1 MRYMDIM
8 VAMYIERIPNRNSP
22 PAILLREAWR
32 EDGKIRKRTI
42 ANLSDWSE
50 PKIEAFRRLLRDEPA
65 VSAHDAFRIES
76 SLPHGHVEAILG
88 TIRKLGLDTL
98 IASKRSRPRDLV
110 LAMITERLL
119 HPCSKLA
126 TTRLWP
132 MTTLAEELSVGDA
145 DVDELY
151 GAMDWLLARQPQI
164 EKKLADRHLR
174 EGALVLYDVSSSYY
188 EGRTC
193 PLAQFGHDRDGQKGL
208 PIVVYGV
215 MTDHQGRPLAVD
227 VYAGNTGDPTTVADQ
242 VDKLAKRFK
251 LSRVVLVGDRG
262 MLTQT
267 QIEKLQQ
274 RPGLGWISALRS
286 SGIRKLLGSGAL
298 QQSLFDQKNLAE
310 ITSSDYPGERL
321 IACFNPLLAEQRRR
335 KRDELIEATEKELLK
350 IVQQVKRRTRTPM
363 GKAEIA
369 LKVGRVIHRFKM
381 AKHFQWTIEDG
392 VFTWARSTDSI
403 SEETQLDGIYV
414 IRTSE
419 AQNRFS
425 AEDTVRHYKSLAQ
438 VERAFRCFKG
448 IDLRVR
454 PIHHRIEDRVRAHIF
469 LCMLAYYIE
478 WHMRS
483 ALAPILFADEELDQD
498 RKHRDP
504 VAPAKPSSSAKTK
517 KASRIT
523 ADGLPVH
530 SFDTLLQALATRSRH
545 ICKIRPDKSGSSF
558 RQLTQLTPLQ
568 HRVFELLRL

>member
-1 MRYMDIM
+1 M
-8 VAMYIERIPNRNSP
+8 VAMYIERVPNRNSP

-42 ANLSDWSE
+42 ANLSDWPE
-50 PKIEAFRRLLRDEPA
+50 PKIEAFRRLLRDEPI
-65 VSAHDAFRIES
+65 VSAEEAFTIES

-88 TIRKLGLDTL
+88 TMRKLGLDAL
-98 IASKRSRPRDLV
+98 ISSKRSRQRDLV

-119 HPCSKLA
+119 HPSSKLA

-132 MTTLAEELSVGDA
+132 MTTLAQELSVGDA

-151 GAMDWLLARQPQI
+151 DAMDWLLERQPQI
-164 EKKLADRHLR
+164 EKKLASRHLTD
-174 EGALVLYDVSSSYY
+174 GAMVLYDVSSSYY

-193 PLAQFGHDRDGQKGL
+193 PLARLGHDRDGQKGL

-215 MTDHQGRPLAVD
+215 MTDHQGRPLAID

-242 VDKLAKRFK
+242 VDKLTKRFK

-262 MLTQT
+262 MLTET
-267 QIEKLQQ
+267 QIEKLRQ

-286 SGIRKLLGSGAL
+286 TAIRKLLEDRVL
-298 QQSLFDQKNLAE
+298 QRSFFDQKNLAE
-310 ITSSDYPGERL
+310 ITSPDFPDERL
-321 IACFNPLLAEQRRR
+321 MACFNPLLAEQRRR
-335 KRDELIEATEKELLK
+335 KRDDLLEATEKELRK
-350 IVQQVKRRTRTPM
+350 IEQQVKRRTRKPL

-369 LKVGRVIHRFKM
+369 VKVGRVIHRFKM
-381 AKHFQWTIEDG
+381 AKHFHWTIEDG
-392 VFTWARSTDSI
+392 VFTWTRSTESI
-403 SEETQLDGIYV
+403 SKETELDGIYV

-419 AQNRFS
+419 AHDRFS
-425 AEDTVRHYKSLAQ
+425 AEDTVRHYKSLSQ
-438 VERAFRCFKG
+438 VERGFRCFKG

-454 PIHHRIEDRVRAHIF
+454 PIHHRVEDRVRAHLF
-469 LCMLAYYIE
+469 LCMLAYYLE

-483 ALAPILFADEELDQD
+483 ALAPILFADEELDHD

-504 VAPAKPSSSAKTK
+504 VAAAEPSSSAKKK
-517 KASRIT
+517 KAARVT
-523 ADGLPVH
+523 DDGLPVH

-545 ICKIRPDKSGSSF
+545 HCKMRSDKSGSTFS
-558 RQLTQLTPLQ
+558 QLTKPTLLQ
-568 HRVFELLRL
+568 SRAFELLRL